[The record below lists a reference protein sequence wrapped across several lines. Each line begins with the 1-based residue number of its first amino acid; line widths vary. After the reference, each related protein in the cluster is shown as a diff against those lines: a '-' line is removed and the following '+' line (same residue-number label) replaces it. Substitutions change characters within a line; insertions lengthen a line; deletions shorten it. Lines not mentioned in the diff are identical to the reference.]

1 MTSMGRMPR
10 IWVWVV
16 AVAVACAA
24 VAACGRLGS
33 SSDYFSRGVDRL
45 RAGKYKGAIADFDQ
59 VINIR
64 PKYTNAYINRADA
77 KIGLGQYEEA
87 GRRLRTGHPPA
98 CSPTTPASTS
108 VGAMQSLGLVKT
120 GRRSPIMNGPCV
132 WSPTTLASTS
142 TGALPNP
149 ALVNS
154 GMRSPTMIRPCVWSP
169 TTPTSTSTGALSNP
183 TLVNTGRR
191 SPTMNRP
198 CDWSPT
204 E

>member
-64 PKYTNAYINRADA
+64 SKYTNAYINRADA
-77 KIGLGQYEEA
+77 KIRLGQYEEVVADFEQAIRLQPDDASVYISRGNDQSQPDAPAPTSA
-87 GRRLRTGHPPA
+87 GQSGSSLVNTRRR
-98 CSPTTPASTS
+98 SPTLIRPSNCGPTTLTFTTGGAMPSLILINTRRRSPTLIRPSDCGLTTPTPTS
-108 VGAMQSLGLVKT
+108 VGAMP
-120 GRRSPIMNGPCV
+120 RS
-132 WSPTTLASTS
+132 A
-142 TGALPNP
+142 
-149 ALVNS
+149 
-154 GMRSPTMIRPCVWSP
+154 
-169 TTPTSTSTGALSNP
+169 
-183 TLVNTGRR
+183 
-191 SPTMNRP
+191 
-198 CDWSPT
+198 
-204 E
+204 